1 MEEPKEEWRIQQYR
15 AEGNE
20 GRISWILN
28 KSLGLGK
35 KIFLS
40 GLVISSAPLVL
51 PPLLVISAIG
61 FVVSLPSGIFL
72 ASYACSEK
80 LMSKLLPM
88 PESEDELEEE
98 EEKITDED
106 IHRGVKRKIESVEG
120 VKNDDVLGDKD
131 VAVEENGHEEDVSE
145 DSLDVEKEKDKEN
158 VVVSK
163 EEVPLVDESGK
174 EEPVIVQGVVLD
186 VTEGGEENGE
196 ATVEVTT
203 IVIEENGGQER
214 ENGVSEEEMKRE
226 TKSLIEEIKD
236 ERKADNVEKTSQET
250 SKGDQNAGATE
261 LPVSHRAKETKDA
274 GVSSEKE
281 VQTTPS
287 NEAKKKKNVKK
298 KQPPPQ
304 QQKVVYSEEKIW
316 GQIEGLRKI
325 VGYKATI
332 QKTSIEELKA
342 LYIFTGVEPPASF
355 KEPSD
360 LAEVVDKLQFLKSII
375 GVS

>member
-35 KIFLS
+35 KLFLS

-98 EEKITDED
+98 EEEITDED

-120 VKNDDVLGDKD
+120 VKNDDVLGDRD
-131 VAVEENGHEEDVSE
+131 VAVEENGYEDDVGE

-174 EEPVIVQGVVLD
+174 EEPVMVQGVVLD

-196 ATVEVTT
+196 ATVEVTA

-214 ENGVSEEEMKRE
+214 ENAVSEEEMKRE
-226 TKSLIEEIKD
+226 TKSLIEEIRD
-236 ERKADNVEKTSQET
+236 EGKADNVEKTSQG
-250 SKGDQNAGATE
+250 K
-261 LPVSHRAKETKDA
+261 
-274 GVSSEKE
+274 
-281 VQTTPS
+281 
-287 NEAKKKKNVKK
+287 
-298 KQPPPQ
+298 
-304 QQKVVYSEEKIW
+304 
-316 GQIEGLRKI
+316 
-325 VGYKATI
+325 
-332 QKTSIEELKA
+332 
-342 LYIFTGVEPPASF
+342 
-355 KEPSD
+355 
-360 LAEVVDKLQFLKSII
+360 
-375 GVS
+375 

>member
-186 VTEGGEENGE
+186 
-196 ATVEVTT
+196 
-203 IVIEENGGQER
+203 
-214 ENGVSEEEMKRE
+214 EEMKRE

-287 NEAKKKKNVKK
+287 NE
-298 KQPPPQ
+298 
-304 QQKVVYSEEKIW
+304 VVYSEEKIW